1 MVRPSFLL
9 QLCDAFLAVICLILA
24 HYLRYG
30 RLSSETLIFEGG
42 IFNLAAYV
50 VVVITIS
57 YLFNLYEFQQFNE
70 LWMVAAKVV
79 LTMVVSLLALSALFY
94 IIPGIGFW

>member
-50 VVVITIS
+50 VVV
-57 YLFNLYEFQQFNE
+57 
-70 LWMVAAKVV
+70 
-79 LTMVVSLLALSALFY
+79 LTMVVSLFALSALFY
-94 IIPGIGFW
+94 IIPGIGFWRGVLLISLFLCGFCQLLVRSLIRKF